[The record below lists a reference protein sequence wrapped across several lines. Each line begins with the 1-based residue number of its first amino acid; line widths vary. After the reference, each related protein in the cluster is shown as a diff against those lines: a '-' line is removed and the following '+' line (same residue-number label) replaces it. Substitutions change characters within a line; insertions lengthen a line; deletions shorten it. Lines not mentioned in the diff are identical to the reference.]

1 MYPEPPCP
9 AASKSTPH
17 PTASTSSSALAHE
30 ATNIQHALWNPFHTI
45 VNNFGLWKECLYC
58 PSHDS
63 DALISPEDL
72 YRPHIS
78 AVIPELDRP
87 EIDEPCLSSNKT
99 VDMLLNWQHD
109 SSPGKSNEDLDT
121 LVHDILLHPD
131 FDLRELKSFNAA
143 CENRSTMQRSK
154 HICSPSSIW
163 TSKSMYLLVAV
174 SLPPDHLPFLACTIK
189 ASSV

>member
-1 MYPEPPCP
+1 M
-9 AASKSTPH
+9 
-17 PTASTSSSALAHE
+17 
-30 ATNIQHALWNPFHTI
+30 
-45 VNNFGLWKECLYC
+45 NNFGLWKECLYC

-78 AVIPELDRP
+78 AIIPKLDRP

-131 FDLRELKSFNAA
+131 FDLRELKSFNVAH
-143 CENRSTMQRSK
+143 ENQKYDAKEQTHLLSFQHMDIK
-154 HICSPSSIW
+154 IDVPSGS
-163 TSKSMYLLVAV
+163 SLVA
-174 SLPPDHLPFLACTIK
+174 P
-189 ASSV
+189 